1 MKIAYFDCFSGISGD
16 MFLGSLV
23 DSGLEVATLKD
34 ELAKLGLRG
43 WDLKA
48 EKLQKQGIAGTK
60 VNVITTEEAGE
71 RHLEDITRL
80 IDESALSD
88 DVKQLSKEIFLRIAT
103 AEAKVHGIEIEKVHF
118 HEVGA
123 IDAIID
129 IVGSVI
135 GIKKMGIEAV
145 YSSPL
150 HLGTGFIKSA
160 HGILPV
166 PVPAT
171 AELITNVPTY
181 SQGIKAELVTPT
193 GAAIITTLAKDFGP
207 MPPMKVERTGYGA
220 GTKDLPIP
228 NLLRV
233 LIGEA

>member
-1 MKIAYFDCFSGISGD
+1 M
-16 MFLGSLV
+16 
-23 DSGLEVATLKD
+23 
-34 ELAKLGLRG
+34 
-43 WDLKA
+43 
-48 EKLQKQGIAGTK
+48 
-60 VNVITTEEAGE
+60 
-71 RHLEDITRL
+71 
-80 IDESALSD
+80 
-88 DVKQLSKEIFLRIAT
+88 
-103 AEAKVHGIEIEKVHF
+103 EIEKVHF

-123 IDAIID
+123 IDSIID
-129 IVGSVI
+129 IIGSVI

-171 AELITNVPTY
+171 AELITNVPIY

-193 GAAIITTLAKDFGP
+193 GAAIITTLAKGFGQ

-233 LIGEA
+233 LIGDN